1 MRHGAVGFCLGGA
14 SEAMFLAV
22 SEEGFSM
29 NRATQLRVGAVKNT
43 YPVRQRHRCL

>member
-14 SEAMFLAV
+14 SEAMFLV
-22 SEEGFSM
+22 GSEEGFSM
-29 NRATQLRVGAVKNT
+29 NRVTRLRAGAVKNT